1 MSNPEEMAFP
11 RRKERFEGRRKESQ
25 ARKVLDEFFDHA
37 TLLAVSRLMH
47 RGAFD
52 TVDYPISTGKEG
64 GIFRATKGSEY
75 RAVKVYRIGN
85 TTFRH
90 LPPYTLEQLGR
101 ETSVGNFAG
110 LISAWTRREHTILG
124 QLTAAGVRVPKPY
137 VHFRN
142 VLVMEFIGTDG
153 GAAPRL
159 RDATI
164 DDPAALYEDLVA
176 QLSLMI
182 RPGRLVHG
190 DLSPWNVLYWEGK
203 CVLIDVAQAIPADH
217 PEARRLLDRDIAHF
231 VKFFQGLDFQVTKE
245 EFLRAI
251 GADHVGKRS

>member
-1 MSNPEEMAFP
+1 MTNPQEMAFP
-11 RRKERFEGRRKESQ
+11 RRKERFEDRRKESQ
-25 ARKVLDEFFDHA
+25 DRKVLDEFFDHA

-64 GIFRATKGSEY
+64 GVFRATKGSEY

-159 RDATI
+159 RDATV

-217 PEARRLLDRDIAHF
+217 PEARRLLDRDIANF
-231 VKFFQGLDFQVTKE
+231 VKFFKGLDFKVTKE
-245 EFLRAI
+245 EFLHAI